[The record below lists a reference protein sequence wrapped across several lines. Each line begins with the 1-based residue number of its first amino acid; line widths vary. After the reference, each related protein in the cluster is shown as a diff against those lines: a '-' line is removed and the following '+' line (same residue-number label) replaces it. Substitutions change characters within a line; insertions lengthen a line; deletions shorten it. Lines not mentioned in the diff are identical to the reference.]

1 MGMQTGQISQA
12 TNQMQQSTPSGK
24 GGAGMNQDQIQS
36 IGNMVAAGQQSPNS
50 PTVQPTTPIGALGS
64 AMSGLSSASPI
75 GQVMQGAGDGFQQ
88 QGLGKSGGSI
98 TMPGQTG
105 QPVMGQPNQYS
116 NTTGQQPAPAY
127 NQQQMPQAGK
137 GKGA

>member
-50 PTVQPTTPIGALGS
+50 PAPMAQTSQPIPGQPIGGAQP
-64 AMSGLSSASPI
+64 AI
-75 GQVMQGAGDGFQQ
+75 GAG
-88 QGLGKSGGSI
+88 KTGGAV

-105 QPVMGQPNQYS
+105 QPQIGQPNQYS